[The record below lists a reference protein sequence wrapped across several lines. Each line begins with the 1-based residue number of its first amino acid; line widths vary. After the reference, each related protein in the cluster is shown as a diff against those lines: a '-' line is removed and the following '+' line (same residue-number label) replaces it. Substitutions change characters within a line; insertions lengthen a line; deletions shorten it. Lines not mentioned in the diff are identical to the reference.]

1 MTNDPGVL
9 LLLLCFAGL
18 LAAPPCIVNLLS
30 IHKWTLCVNYL
41 EQSSFI
47 AIGSTLGWRKKL
59 GAAPK
64 WKSSEVTCADRIRLK
79 NNELLD

>member
-9 LLLLCFAGL
+9 LLLLCFAAGL

-47 AIGSTLGWRKKL
+47 AIGSTLGWRKKIWAL
-59 GAAPK
+59 LPSGRAA
-64 WKSSEVTCADRIRLK
+64 KSLAQTEFA
-79 NNELLD
+79 